1 MTSPY
6 TLKCLQLSIAFKQS
20 AVLHIGEHRWH
31 SRLWLTEKVTAKTLT
46 QHDELIKKTETMS
59 ILIETNKML
68 REEKDKM
75 EQKLQQTQAKVTNLE
90 STVVMVVFL
99 FFISLIIPDK
109 IDTFLTSTS
118 RFKNWNPASCRCSRP
133 TLSWVKR
140 VGCCRQRR
148 RYWKRITSA
157 GRLAHRSVHKTATE
171 QGDMFF

>member
-1 MTSPY
+1 M
-6 TLKCLQLSIAFKQS
+6 
-20 AVLHIGEHRWH
+20 
-31 SRLWLTEKVTAKTLT
+31 TAKTLT

-99 FFISLIIPDK
+99 FFKSLIIPDK
-109 IDTFLTSTS
+109 IDNFLTSTS

-133 TLSWVKR
+133 TLS
-140 VGCCRQRR
+140 
-148 RYWKRITSA
+148 
-157 GRLAHRSVHKTATE
+157 
-171 QGDMFF
+171 